1 MEQVSQ
7 FSTANH
13 KNSGAAALLLPV
25 CYTVARIVAG
35 NRRSFLG
42 HAYLHSVFASLG
54 RDIQNLNLRWLN
66 PTPIFFTTTSA
77 LHEACI

>member
-35 NRRSFLG
+35 NRQSFFG
-42 HAYLHSVFASLG
+42 HAYLHSLG